1 MPFHLIH
8 ADITKLDTDAIVN
21 AANSQLL
28 AGSGVCGAIFRAA
41 GSRAE
46 GLQKECL
53 AKAPC
58 PAGQSVLTGSYGLP
72 ARYIIHTVGPIWQG
86 GNHGEAA
93 LLASCYRSALSLAW
107 EAHCRSIAFP
117 LISSGIF
124 GYPKRAAL
132 LVAREAITRF
142 LEDREEMEVYLA
154 LLDRSAV
161 ELGEKLEKGLE
172 HYVHTYCQP
181 ESRGRRQTE
190 TVIQAFQV
198 LSLEHAM
205 ASEASRS
212 LEDDVNH
219 LAESFSQQLF
229 RLIDQKHYGDVE
241 VYKRANMDRK
251 LFSKIRS
258 NRGYQPKKKT
268 VLALAVALH
277 LTVEETQKFLESA
290 GYALSSSRET
300 DVIVRYFLEKGQYD
314 IYTINAALFRYG
326 QPEL

>member
-8 ADITKLDTDAIVN
+8 ADITKMDTDAIVN

-41 GSRAE
+41 GPRAE
-46 GLQKECL
+46 ELQRECL

-58 PAGQSVLTGSYGLP
+58 PTGQSVLTGSYGLP

-86 GNHGEAA
+86 GNQGEEA
-93 LLASCYRSALSLAW
+93 LLASCYCSALGLAW

-124 GYPKRAAL
+124 GYPKREAL
-132 LVAREAITRF
+132 LIAREAIIQF

-172 HYVHTYCQP
+172 HIVDTYCRP
-181 ESRGRRQTE
+181 DSRRREQTE
-190 TVIQAFQV
+190 TVVQAFQV
-198 LSLEHAM
+198 LSLEHTLP
-205 ASEASRS
+205 SRS
-212 LEDDVNH
+212 LEEDVKH
-219 LAESFSQQLF
+219 LTESFSRQLL
-229 RLIDQKHYGDVE
+229 RLINQKHYDDVE

-258 NRGYQPKKKT
+258 NPGYQPKKKT
-268 VLALAVALH
+268 VLALAVALR
-277 LTVEETQKFLESA
+277 LTVEETQEFLESA
-290 GYALSSSRET
+290 GYALSSSREM

>member
-41 GSRAE
+41 GTRAE
-46 GLQKECL
+46 ELQRECL

-58 PAGQSVLTGSYGLP
+58 PTGHSVLTSSYGLP

-86 GNHGEAA
+86 GNQGEEA
-93 LLASCYRSALSLAW
+93 LLASCYRSALTLAW

-132 LVAREAITRF
+132 LTAREAITQF
-142 LEDREEMEVYLA
+142 LEDHEEMEVYLA

-172 HYVHTYCQP
+172 HFVDTYCRP
-181 ESRGRRQTE
+181 ESRKRGQTE
-190 TVIQAFQV
+190 IVVEAFQV
-198 LSLEHAM
+198 LSLEHALPS
-205 ASEASRS
+205 APSRS
-212 LEDDVNH
+212 LEDDVKH
-219 LAESFSQQLF
+219 LTESFSRQLL
-229 RLIDQKHYGDVE
+229 RLIDQKHYDDVE

-258 NRGYQPKKKT
+258 NPGYQPKKKT
-268 VLALAVALH
+268 VLALAVALR
-277 LTVEETQKFLESA
+277 LTVEENQELLESA
-290 GYALSSSRET
+290 GYALSSSREM

>member
-124 GYPKRAAL
+124 GYPKRAAF

-142 LEDREEMEVYLA
+142 LEDCEEMEVYLA

>member
-41 GSRAE
+41 GNRAE
-46 GLQKECL
+46 ELQKECL

-86 GNHGEAA
+86 GNQGEEA
-93 LLASCYRSALSLAW
+93 LLASCYRSALTLAC
-107 EAHCRSIAFP
+107 EAGCRSIAFP

-124 GYPKRAAL
+124 GYPKKEAL

-142 LEDREEMEVYLA
+142 LEDHEEMEVYLA

-172 HYVHTYCQP
+172 HYVHTYCRP

>member
-86 GNHGEAA
+86 GNQGEAA

-142 LEDREEMEVYLA
+142 LEDYEEMEVYLA

>member
-1 MPFHLIH
+1 M
-8 ADITKLDTDAIVN
+8 
-21 AANSQLL
+21 
-28 AGSGVCGAIFRAA
+28 
-41 GSRAE
+41 
-46 GLQKECL
+46 
-53 AKAPC
+53 
-58 PAGQSVLTGSYGLP
+58 LTGSYGLP

>member
-1 MPFHLIH
+1 M
-8 ADITKLDTDAIVN
+8 D
-21 AANSQLL
+21 S
-28 AGSGVCGAIFRAA
+28 
-41 GSRAE
+41 
-46 GLQKECL
+46 
-53 AKAPC
+53 
-58 PAGQSVLTGSYGLP
+58 P

-86 GNHGEAA
+86 GNQGEAA

-142 LEDREEMEVYLA
+142 LEDHEEMEVYLA

-172 HYVHTYCQP
+172 HYVHIYCQP

-190 TVIQAFQV
+190 TVIQAFQA

-251 LFSKIRS
+251 LFSNIRS
-258 NRGYQPKKKT
+258 NRGSQPKKKT

>member
-86 GNHGEAA
+86 GNQGEAA

-142 LEDREEMEVYLA
+142 LEDHEEMEVYLA

-172 HYVHTYCQP
+172 HYVHIYCQP

-190 TVIQAFQV
+190 TVIQAFQA

-300 DVIVRYFLEKGQYD
+300 DVIVRSFLEKGQYD